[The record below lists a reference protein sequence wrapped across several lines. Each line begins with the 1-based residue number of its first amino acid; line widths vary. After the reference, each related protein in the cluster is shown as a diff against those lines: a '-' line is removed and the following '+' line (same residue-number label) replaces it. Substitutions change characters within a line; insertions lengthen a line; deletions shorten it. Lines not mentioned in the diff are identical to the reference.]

1 MKSQELMERARRV
14 MPGGVNSPVRAF
26 RAVGG
31 EPPFITHASG
41 SRLFD
46 VEGRI
51 YRDYLMSCG
60 AIILGHAHPVVVE
73 AIEKQAKKGTS
84 FGTCHEL
91 EVLMAEKLCAALPGL
106 EMVRLTSSGTE
117 AVMSALRLARGY
129 TGRELIVKFKGCYH
143 GHVDGLLVESG
154 SGLLTL
160 GIPASRGVPVSC
172 AQKTIPLPYN
182 DSPLLEEAFRRWGE
196 EIAAVIVEPVAG
208 NMGVVPPR
216 EGFLETLR
224 RVTTEYGA
232 LLIFDEVITGFRV
245 SYQGAQGLYG
255 VIPDLTVLGKILGGG
270 LPVGAYGGKREIM
283 LEVAAEGNVYQ
294 AGTLSG
300 NPLTISAGYAVLEYL
315 SQNPTVYG
323 ELEEKARYLASGLE
337 ATFQKQGI
345 PVIVNRVGS
354 MLTVFFTSR
363 EVTDGESASQ
373 IDQSRYAS
381 FFRGMLREG
390 IYLPPSQF
398 EAWFVSLA
406 HTGADL
412 DDTLEKAVRVAR
424 ELTLRR

>member
-1 MKSQELMERARRV
+1 VKSKELMERARRV

-31 EPPFITHASG
+31 EPPFIARASG

-46 VEGRI
+46 VEGKA
-51 YRDYLMSCG
+51 YLDYLMSWG
-60 AIILGHAHPVVVE
+60 AIILGHTHPVVVE
-73 AIEKQAKKGTS
+73 AIEKQVKNGTS

-91 EVLMAEKLCAALPGL
+91 EVLMAEKLCAAIPSL
-106 EMVRLTSSGTE
+106 EMVRLTNSGTE

-143 GHVDGLLVESG
+143 GHVDGLLVQSG

-160 GIPASRGVPVSC
+160 GIPASGGIPVSC

-182 DSPLLEEAFRRWGE
+182 GLSLLEETFRKWGE

-224 RVTTEYGA
+224 RVTTKYGA

-245 SYQGAQGLYG
+245 SYQGAQGFYG
-255 VIPDLTVLGKILGGG
+255 VTPDLTVLGKIIGGG
-270 LPVGAYGGKREIM
+270 LPVGAYGGRREIM
-283 LEVAAEGNVYQ
+283 LEVAPEGNVYQ

-300 NPLTISAGYAVLEYL
+300 NPVTLSAGYAVLEYL
-315 SQNPTVYG
+315 SQYPEAYG
-323 ELEEKARYLASGLE
+323 ELDEKARYLAFGLK
-337 ATFQKQGI
+337 AIFQKRGI
-345 PVIVNRVGS
+345 PVTINRVGS
-354 MLTVFFTSR
+354 MFTVFFTSQ
-363 EVTDGESASQ
+363 EVTDGESASR

-381 FFRGMLREG
+381 FFQGMLREG

-406 HTGADL
+406 HTSGDL
-412 DDTLEKAVRVAR
+412 DDTLEKAARVTK
-424 ELTLRR
+424 ELTLSR